1 MMVIFIETIRGI
13 ESNLFKTKN
22 LMVQKRRQTFVC
34 RLFITGI
41 GNDIN
46 RRCNVVVRL
55 CRVS

>member
-22 LMVQKRRQTFVC
+22 LMVQKTRQTFVC
-34 RLFITGI
+34 RVFITGI

-46 RRCNVVVRL
+46 R
-55 CRVS
+55 